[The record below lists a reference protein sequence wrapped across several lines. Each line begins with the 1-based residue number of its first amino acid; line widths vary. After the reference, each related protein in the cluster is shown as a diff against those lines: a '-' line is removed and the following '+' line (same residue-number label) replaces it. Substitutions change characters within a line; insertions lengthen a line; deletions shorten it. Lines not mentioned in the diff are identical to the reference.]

1 MRNCSEDVGDFTGEI
16 KVAMDTGPPEAALAA
31 SRDRQRAWLGRKR
44 SRPGTRGWVPRKRH
58 RVATS
63 KFCWSTEHQ
72 LELSNLSF
80 NDLRLP
86 DEPAD
91 RPPPK
96 DWKRGSMAVDQ
107 GSDGV
112 CAGNYLMRG
121 LNLVLDCTYDI
132 SHGVH
137 RDVICM
143 LKQCGLWVWA
153 TLMLVAFNVPTGPY
167 AEDQRYKQ
175 CKEGIDLLYN
185 RTSPADIPLF
195 EANLQGMVDDMGN
208 KDILAVEDP
217 GMEVWED
224 CKADNPWKTRGDK
237 ILMNRFLGFIYKL
250 SSEIRMFSKRGFHY
264 QFVCIEENMLAGTK
278 FEKLAMANSAA
289 MHEAGLGS
297 TDARRPGLDD
307 RAMRSSCQHAM
318 VIAMVMYSDNENK
331 VKGRALMTVVAAVLE
346 WFKEQARTLKGA
358 SSSVPWM
365 LDQVSCKFFLT
376 LCSVMMVLQSD
387 IALVYVGLTTEFS
400 DARAPLTP
408 EELIFE
414 DYIAG
419 LLARMAFSLVSA
431 RLRRCSW
438 MYRGWPGRSILWTS
452 AKEEESRG
460 ACALFMDDLRR
471 FQAWLAKQDRV
482 AGLKEVVARSV
493 FHKMVVQQ
501 DAGALSSNGGEPT
514 DEVRSYA
521 TANHTRVISTVPCE
535 DAFHFQKNNTSVQA
549 NRIQRIERAYGT
561 LLYRNVLAVHPE
573 FQAVQPLSVGSIRAG
588 VLHPQAFKQG
598 VVENPP
604 LDFNRVIGYNQKTE
618 WYSPGQ
624 ENLCAQDFDLE
635 LARYC
640 QQWDCDNLVRHAW
653 LGCFIQSEHNLM
665 VREHRGDFY
674 SEWKFALAPA
684 KGSASLVWPAQ
695 EFAATNVEGGSCFRP
710 TCDNQSIEEY
720 FMPVLDLD
728 VVEACTISWQ
738 SPARQHANNVEV
750 AGPPGIVAV
759 VTSGPKPLFN
769 NRCGS
774 SFLDVHP
781 CSH

>member
-307 RAMRSSCQHAM
+307 RAMRSSCQNAT
-318 VIAMVMYSDNENK
+318 VIAMVM
-331 VKGRALMTVVAAVLE
+331 
-346 WFKEQARTLKGA
+346 
-358 SSSVPWM
+358 
-365 LDQVSCKFFLT
+365 
-376 LCSVMMVLQSD
+376 
-387 IALVYVGLTTEFS
+387 
-400 DARAPLTP
+400 
-408 EELIFE
+408 
-414 DYIAG
+414 
-419 LLARMAFSLVSA
+419 
-431 RLRRCSW
+431 
-438 MYRGWPGRSILWTS
+438 
-452 AKEEESRG
+452 
-460 ACALFMDDLRR
+460 
-471 FQAWLAKQDRV
+471 
-482 AGLKEVVARSV
+482 
-493 FHKMVVQQ
+493 
-501 DAGALSSNGGEPT
+501 
-514 DEVRSYA
+514 
-521 TANHTRVISTVPCE
+521 
-535 DAFHFQKNNTSVQA
+535 
-549 NRIQRIERAYGT
+549 
-561 LLYRNVLAVHPE
+561 
-573 FQAVQPLSVGSIRAG
+573 
-588 VLHPQAFKQG
+588 
-598 VVENPP
+598 
-604 LDFNRVIGYNQKTE
+604 
-618 WYSPGQ
+618 
-624 ENLCAQDFDLE
+624 
-635 LARYC
+635 
-640 QQWDCDNLVRHAW
+640 
-653 LGCFIQSEHNLM
+653 
-665 VREHRGDFY
+665 
-674 SEWKFALAPA
+674 
-684 KGSASLVWPAQ
+684 
-695 EFAATNVEGGSCFRP
+695 
-710 TCDNQSIEEY
+710 
-720 FMPVLDLD
+720 
-728 VVEACTISWQ
+728 
-738 SPARQHANNVEV
+738 
-750 AGPPGIVAV
+750 
-759 VTSGPKPLFN
+759 
-769 NRCGS
+769 
-774 SFLDVHP
+774 
-781 CSH
+781 